1 MTGSDTTPM
10 MRQYLEL
17 KGRYADCLLLFRMG
31 DFFESFYDDAEKL
44 SRILGIALTARQK
57 REDGTGIPLAG
68 FPHHA
73 LDGYLARLVKAGCRV
88 AVCEQMEDPS
98 KARGL
103 VRRDVVE
110 VVTPGTVMGGESLEP
125 GAAVLLGSAAV
136 AGDEAG
142 LVLCDLSTGEIRCC
156 SMDRDVLSQEL
167 SRTGPREL
175 LSAPGSGIGAPPGC
189 EMTEVEP
196 WKFDPDHGRRL
207 VEQRFGRGAPEG
219 FGISGS
225 PALLG
230 AMGALLAYI
239 EETKRSGLS
248 HLEFSGSYRRDDCL
262 IMDGETQLSLGITR
276 GVPGEEGAVLAE
288 ISDGTVT
295 PGGARL
301 WREWLSA
308 PPRNPE
314 TISLRHGAVQEIMNR
329 SLARP
334 LLDALK
340 GCCDLARQAGRLGTQ
355 RSGPRDLRAVWRTA
369 EILPE
374 LAGLVRDAGNPL
386 LREAAEMDTLRDV
399 AEMIDSVLADDPP
412 ARLSDGGVV
421 REGVSDELDQL
432 RRLRTGGREWMKAML
447 DREKESTGISR
458 MSIGYNKVFGYYL
471 EVPKS
476 FLSRVPEGWTRRQTL
491 VGAERFITPE
501 LKEWEGRILRADQ
514 ETAALEE
521 GIFND
526 LRNRVAAHVR
536 RISAA
541 ARILSFLDVLA
552 SLAATAAERGWCRP
566 ELSAEPRLDIREG
579 RHPVLEKLLPQGECV
594 PNSIL
599 LEPGRRI
606 LLVTGPNM
614 AGKSTILRQAAL
626 TLVLAQAGSFVPAEA
641 MTFSPM
647 DRLFTRIGGAD
658 RLTRGQSTFLV
669 EMAQAAA
676 ILNGSTDRSL
686 AILDE
691 VGRGTSTFDG
701 LSLAWSMLEY
711 LHDHREHRPLV
722 LFATHYHE
730 LTALASKLPEAANVN
745 VAVRESDGGVAFLY
759 RLEDGA
765 ADRSYGIHVAAMA
778 GVPRSVVGRA
788 GKVLSDLEAG
798 RHLLPSG
805 AREDGQ
811 LSLPLSNPSHPVL
824 EEIAS
829 MDPDTLTPRK
839 AMELLYRLREKLA
852 D

>member
-1 MTGSDTTPM
+1 

-17 KGRYADCLLLFRMG
+17 KRRHADCLLLFRMG
-31 DFFESFYDDAEKL
+31 DFFESFYEDAEKV
-44 SRILGIALTARQK
+44 SRVLGIALTARQK
-57 REDGTGIPLAG
+57 KEDGTGIPLAG

-73 LDGYLARLVKAGCRV
+73 LEGYLAKLLRAGCRV

-103 VRRDVVE
+103 VQREVIE
-110 VVTPGTVMGGESLEP
+110 VVTPGTVMDGESLDP
-125 GAAVLLGSAAV
+125 GTAVLLGAA
-136 AGDEAG
+136 AFSGREAA
-142 LVLCDLSTGEIRCC
+142 LVLCDLSTGEIRSC
-156 SMDRDVLSQEL
+156 SMERDILPHEL

-175 LSAPGSGIGAPPGC
+175 LLASDSGAVAPPGC
-189 EMTEVEP
+189 EITCIEP

-207 VEQRFGRGAPEG
+207 VEQRFGKGAPEG

-239 EETKRSGLS
+239 EETKRSSVS
-248 HLEFSGSYRRDDCL
+248 HLDFAGGYRRDESL
-262 IMDGETQLSLGITR
+262 IMDGETQMSLGITR
-276 GVPGEEGAVLAE
+276 GVPGEEEAVLAGVT
-288 ISDGTVT
+288 DCTVT

-308 PPRNPE
+308 PPRDPGI
-314 TISLRHGAVQEIMNR
+314 ISLRHGAVQELLDR

-334 LLDALK
+334 LQAILK
-340 GCCDLARQAGRLGTQ
+340 GCCDLARQSGRLGTQ
-355 RSGPRDLRAVWRTA
+355 RSGPRDLRAVWKTA
-369 EILPE
+369 EALPE
-374 LAGLVRDAGNPL
+374 LAGLIRNAGNPL
-386 LREAAEMDTLRDV
+386 LRGAAEMDTLRDV
-399 AEMIDSVLADDPP
+399 AEMIDEVLASDPP
-412 ARLSDGGVV
+412 ARISDGGAV
-421 REGVSDELDQL
+421 REGVSGELDQL
-432 RRLRTGGREWMKAML
+432 RRIRSGGRDWMRTML
-447 DREKESTGISR
+447 DREKENTGISR
-458 MSIGYNKVFGYYL
+458 MSIGYNKVFGYYI
-471 EVPKS
+471 EVPRS
-476 FLSRVPEGWTRRQTL
+476 SLPHVPESWTRRQTL
-491 VGAERFITPE
+491 VGAERFVTPE

-521 GIFND
+521 RIFTE
-526 LRNRVAAHVR
+526 LRSRVAVHVK

-541 ARILSFLDVLA
+541 ARVLSSLDVLA
-552 SLAATAAERGWCRP
+552 SLAMIARERGWCRP
-566 ELSAEPRLDIREG
+566 ELSGEPRLEIREG

-641 MTFSPM
+641 MAFSPV

-676 ILNGSTDRSL
+676 ILNGSTSLSL

-745 VAVRESDGGVAFLY
+745 VAIRETGGGVAFLY
-759 RLEDGA
+759 RMEEGA
-765 ADRSYGIHVAAMA
+765 TDRSYGIHVAAMA
-778 GVPRSVVGRA
+778 GVPRSVVRRA
-788 GKVLSDLEAG
+788 EKVLSDLEAG

-805 AREDGQ
+805 VSENGQ
-811 LSLPLSNPSHPVL
+811 LSLPLSDPSHPVL
-824 EEIAS
+824 EEIAGV
-829 MDPDTLTPRK
+829 DPDTLTPQK
-839 AMELLYRLREKLA
+839 AMELLYRLREKLSE
-852 D
+852 

>member
-1 MTGSDTTPM
+1 M

-17 KGRYADCLLLFRMG
+17 KRRHAGCLLLFRMG
-31 DFFESFYDDAEKL
+31 DFFESFFDDAEKV

-57 REDGTGIPLAG
+57 KEDGTGIPLAG

-73 LDGYLARLVKAGCRV
+73 LDGYLARLLRAGCRV

-103 VRRDVVE
+103 VQRDVIE
-110 VVTPGTVMGGESLEP
+110 VVTPGTVIHGESLEP
-125 GAAVLLGSAAV
+125 GIAALLGAAAVSGAEAA
-136 AGDEAG
+136 

-156 SMDRDVLSQEL
+156 SMERGVLTQEL
-167 SRTGPREL
+167 SRTSPREL
-175 LSAPGSGIGAPPGC
+175 LLAPGSGAAVPPGC
-189 EMTEVEP
+189 EITETEA
-196 WKFDPDHGRRL
+196 WKFDPDHGRKL
-207 VEQRFGRGAPEG
+207 VEQRFGKGAPEG

-239 EETKRSGLS
+239 EETKKSGLS
-248 HLEFSGSYRRDDCL
+248 HLDFTGGYRRDDSL

-276 GVPGEEGAVLAE
+276 GVPGEEEAVLADAT
-288 ISDGTVT
+288 DGTVT

-308 PPRNPE
+308 PSRDPGI
-314 TISLRHGAVQEIMNR
+314 ISMRHGAVQEVMEDD
-329 SLARP
+329 LARP
-334 LLDALK
+334 LQAILK
-340 GCCDLARQAGRLGTQ
+340 GCCDLARQAGRLGAL

-369 EILPE
+369 EALPE
-374 LAGLVRDAGNPL
+374 IADLVRNADNPL
-386 LREAAEMDTLRDV
+386 LREAAEMDTLRDL
-399 AEMIDSVLADDPP
+399 AEMIDSVLVFDPP
-412 ARLSDGGVV
+412 ARLSDGGAV
-421 REGVSDELDQL
+421 REGVDDELDQL
-432 RRLRTGGREWMKAML
+432 RRIRSGGRDWMKTML
-447 DREKESTGISR
+447 DREKESAGISR
-458 MSIGYNKVFGYYL
+458 MSIGYNKVFGYYI
-471 EVPKS
+471 EVPRS
-476 FLSRVPEGWTRRQTL
+476 SLPQVPESWTRRQTL
-491 VGAERFITPE
+491 VGAERFVTPE

-521 GIFND
+521 RIFGD
-526 LRNRVAAHVR
+526 LRNRVAGHVK

-541 ARILSFLDVLA
+541 ARILSSMDVLS
-552 SLAATAAERGWCRP
+552 SLAATARERGWCRP
-566 ELSAEPRLDIREG
+566 ELTEEPRLDIREG

-599 LEPGRRI
+599 LGPGRRI

-641 MTFSPM
+641 MAFSPV

-676 ILNGSTDRSL
+676 ILNGSTSRSL

-745 VAVRESDGGVAFLY
+745 VAVRETGGGVAFLY
-759 RLEDGA
+759 RMEEGA
-765 ADRSYGIHVAAMA
+765 TDRSYGIHVASMA
-778 GVPRSVVGRA
+778 GVPRSVVRRA
-788 GKVLSDLEAG
+788 EKVMADLEAG

-805 AREDGQ
+805 ASGDGQ

-824 EEIAS
+824 EEIAGV
-829 MDPDTLTPRK
+829 DPDALTPLK
-839 AMELLYRLREKLA
+839 AMELVYRLREKLS